1 MYCKNCGQELSET
14 DAFCTQCGQS
24 VAEKNES
31 LPAVIE
37 EKKVVKK
44 ARFAW
49 AVLGFF
55 IPVAG
60 LILFIIWKSEHPDV
74 ARKAGIG
81 ALAGVVTEV
90 IVAIFSCIISLVA
103 TFVPLAV
110 YYSGAL
116 ESMLY
121 I

>member
-1 MYCKNCGQELSET
+1 MYCKNCGQELSDT

-24 VAEKNES
+24 VNESSDS
-31 LPAVIE
+31 LPAVVE
-37 EKKVVKK
+37 EKKVAKK

-49 AVLGFF
+49 AILGFF
-55 IPVAG
+55 VPVVG

-81 ALAGVVTEV
+81 ALAGVVTEIV
-90 IVAIFSCIISLVA
+90 VAIFSVIISILA
-103 TFVPLAV
+103 TFIPLAV
-110 YYSGAL
+110 YYSGVVD
-116 ESMLY
+116 SMLF